1 MPVRRSYLNLMHFS
15 DGQSDHREKA
25 DMIYTDEDEISAD
38 GKHYSEPEF
47 KPDFNL
53 FRLREN
59 NYIGQFWAIRK
70 EILEQAGKFDP
81 EYDGAQDYD
90 MLLRCS
96 EQVENIVHI
105 PKILCHSMKAENLI
119 TEEQEKKTGKQ
130 AERHWRSITAGRR
143 FLQQRNLQTRR
154 DGTEAI

>member
-1 MPVRRSYLNLMHFS
+1 
-15 DGQSDHREKA
+15 
-25 DMIYTDEDEISAD
+25 MIYTDEDEISAD

-81 EYDGAQDYD
+81 EYDGKQDYD

-96 EQVENIVHI
+96 EQ
-105 PKILCHSMKAENLI
+105 AENNVPYSKDALLFNESREPDDRR
-119 TEEQEKKTGKQ
+119 TGEEKWEAG
-130 AERHWRSITAGRR
+130 ERNWKSITAGQR